1 VFCVFVRHCRIGC
14 LLIKSRHAIRFT
26 EMSPKAMLDK
36 DAFHLEN
43 ALLKLIEALER
54 KRDDGTWTDN
64 PLLHDLELLYEGSS
78 ESG

>member
-1 VFCVFVRHCRIGC
+1 
-14 LLIKSRHAIRFT
+14 
-26 EMSPKAMLDK
+26 MSPKAMLDK
-36 DAFHLEN
+36 DAFHLVN

-78 ESG
+78 ASG